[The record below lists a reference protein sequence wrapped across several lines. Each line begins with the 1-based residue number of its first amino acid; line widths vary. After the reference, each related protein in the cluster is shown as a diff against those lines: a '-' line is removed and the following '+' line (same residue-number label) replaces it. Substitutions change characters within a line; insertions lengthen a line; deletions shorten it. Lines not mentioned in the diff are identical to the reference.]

1 MTKIKEIR
9 TKVYQW
15 NGKTV
20 PPQNNFCTNASDLLY
35 EKSDAMGSFRFH
47 EWLICEVETDEG
59 TIGIGNAALAPQ
71 LVKKTI
77 DTYLAP
83 LVVGE
88 DPFDFSY
95 IWEKMYR
102 RTHAWGR
109 RGLGMVAIS
118 AVDIAL
124 WDILGKLTNKPVF
137 KLLGGRTKEKIP
149 VYASKLYSQPIKNL
163 QQEAESYKKQGFTMF
178 KMRFGWGPKDGSA
191 GMKKNIE
198 LVEAVRE
205 VIGYDTDLMLECYM
219 GWNLDYSK
227 RMIPKLVKYNPRWLE
242 EPVIADDVNGYKEL
256 NNMNA
261 IPISGGEHEFNL
273 FGFKQL
279 LDLNALS
286 YIQYDNNRVGGFT
299 IAQKI
304 NGLAEAYQV
313 PVIPHAGQ
321 MHNYHLT
328 MSNFNCPIAEYFP
341 VNDVEVGNELFY
353 YIFKGDP
360 SPKDGYINLDDNTP
374 GLGLSLT
381 EEYKKDFNIIE

>member
-1 MTKIKEIR
+1 MTKIKEIK

-59 TIGIGNAALAPQ
+59 AIGIGNAALAPQ

-163 QQEAESYKKQGFTMF
+163 QQEAENYKKQGFTMF
-178 KMRFGWGPKDGSA
+178 KMRFGWGPKDGPE
-191 GMKKNIE
+191 GMKKNIN

-304 NGLAEAYQV
+304 NALAEAYQV

-360 SPKDGYINLDDNTP
+360 TPKDGYINLDDNTP